1 AYGQTATFMPKP
13 IVGDNGSGMHVHQS
27 LGKDGKNIF
36 AGDLYGGL
44 SEIALY
50 YIGGIIKHAK
60 AINAL
65 TNPSTNSYKRL
76 VPHYE
81 APVLLAYSAKNR
93 SASIRIPFVNSPK
106 ARRIE
111 IRFPDSTANPY
122 LAFSAML
129 MAGLDGIQNK
139 IHPGDAMDKNLYD
152 LPAEEQANI
161 PGVAASLEEALR
173 SLEADHDFLMKGG
186 VFSESWLEGY
196 LDVKWAEVQTLRMT
210 THPVEFQMYYS
221 L

>member
-1 AYGQTATFMPKP
+1 
-13 IVGDNGSGMHVHQS
+13 
-27 LGKDGKNIF
+27 
-36 AGDLYGGL
+36 
-44 SEIALY
+44 
-50 YIGGIIKHAK
+50 
-60 AINAL
+60 
-65 TNPSTNSYKRL
+65 
-76 VPHYE
+76 
-81 APVLLAYSAKNR
+81 
-93 SASIRIPFVNSPK
+93 
-106 ARRIE
+106 
-111 IRFPDSTANPY
+111 
-122 LAFSAML
+122 ML

-173 SLEADHDFLMKGG
+173 ALEADHDFLMKGG